1 MTAID
6 GAVYE
11 VTFSGPFLLDEV
23 LAAFEGMS
31 VASTATGVTVCGRLA
46 DQAAVHGVLC
56 RGRQIGLDLVAMH
69 KLRPE
74 VEDVVQDEPRPRTDD
89 S

>member
-1 MTAID
+1 MTATN

-23 LAAFEGMS
+23 FAAFEGMS
-31 VASTATGVTVCGRLA
+31 VESTATSVTVCGRLV

-56 RGRQIGLDLVAMH
+56 RARQIGLDLVEMH

-74 VEDVVQDEPRPRTDD
+74 VEDWPQDGPPSRTDD

>member
-1 MTAID
+1 VTTTD

-11 VTFSGPFLLDEV
+11 VTFSGPVLLDEV
-23 LAAFEGMS
+23 VAAFEGLS
-31 VASTATGVTVCGRLA
+31 IEPTATGVTVCGRLV

-56 RGRQIGLDLVAMH
+56 RGRQIGLDLVEMH

-74 VEDVVQDEPRPRTDD
+74 VEDR